1 MLIRDRLEVPIIA
14 SLGQRFH
21 RHGNGIIY
29 FCVKS
34 SLFKLKT
41 TSKVNVMHFL
51 DAICNFFFKSSN
63 TVPINKIK
71 GNKVYFTVLFD

>member
-1 MLIRDRLEVPIIA
+1 MGEVRIGLSRDRLGVIALATYIVLIRDRLEVPIIA

-34 SLFKLKT
+34 CLFKLKT

-51 DAICNFFFKSSN
+51 DAICNFFF
-63 TVPINKIK
+63 
-71 GNKVYFTVLFD
+71 